1 MKRAMLIVLS
11 FGLLGSMASA
21 QPDSADQPSN
31 GGGYGR
37 GGYGGGHGG
46 GYGESPYGMGGR
58 MEREPRIDPRQTQK
72 LIEGWKNSKE
82 AAERE
87 KLETELRA
95 LLRREFATR
104 LAVHEREIK
113 QLEEKVRQ
121 LRERLALRKEK
132 QEEIV
137 NHRLQQI
144 LREAQG
150 LGWGSEGSGREPV
163 FHYSGTADAAEGHS
177 NDLLWPPAAGEP
189 LTTAEAA
196 DDILGEPTSVDPEPA
211 PNRN

>member
-11 FGLLGSMASA
+11 FGLLGSIASG
-21 QPDSADQPSN
+21 QPGPDDQPSN
-31 GGGYGR
+31 EATYSEMGG
-37 GGYGGGHGG
+37 
-46 GYGESPYGMGGR
+46 SPYSTGDR
-58 MEREPRIDPRQTQK
+58 YARERRIDPRQTRK
-72 LIEGWKNSKE
+72 LIERWKNSNE

-95 LLRREFATR
+95 LLRGEFAAR

-113 QLEEKVRQ
+113 QLEEKVIQ

-137 NHRLQQI
+137 GHRLQQI

-150 LGWGSEGSGREPV
+150 LGWGSEGVHGNAIYQSLQA
-163 FHYSGTADAAEGHS
+163 TDAAAGHL
-177 NDLLWPPAAGEP
+177 NDLFWPRATSEP
-189 LTTAEAA
+189 LNGAEAA
-196 DDILGEPTSVDPEPA
+196 DDILGEATSADPEGTTSRP
-211 PNRN
+211 